1 MATLQEQ
8 LSKAK
13 RIQPNRLQNDLFKFI
28 RSIEKELLDKNKNQI
43 QENSQDIFGN
53 PIGFYSQATEVISKG
68 KKKKGEPFSGV
79 DTGDFFKGF
88 YMQEVSGVLRFS
100 STDPKTNKILNSNNW
115 LSNELFGLSD
125 ENLKEIIEQ
134 RLLPFFVNN
143 IKEKLDL

>member
-125 ENLKEIIEQ
+125 ENLKEIIKH

-143 IKEKLDL
+143 IREKLDL

>member
-53 PIGFYSQATEVISKG
+53 PIGFYSQTTEVISKG